1 MNIAG
6 IIPSRYDS
14 SRFPGKPLA
23 MIEGKSMIQRVYEQA
38 GKCKLLSSVII
49 ATDNQVIYNHVTDFG
64 GKVVMTSEKHRSGTE
79 RCHEALIK
87 EEKKGNAF
95 DVVVNIQGDEPYIDP
110 VQIKQVADLFLKK
123 QVQIGTLLK
132 TITDKTQRN
141 DPNIVKAIKNKNN
154 EALYF
159 SRAAIPFLRE
169 KNLEA
174 SNSETAFYKHIGIYG
189 YRTSVL
195 KQLVKLPYGMLEQAE
210 ALEQL
215 RWLEHGFKIHVDLT
229 ETDTQGIDTYDDI
242 VRITQKQNNKPQ

>member
-6 IIPSRYDS
+6 IIPSRYGS
-14 SRFPGKPLA
+14 SRFPVKPLA
-23 MIEGKSMIQRVYEQA
+23 MINGKSMIQRVYDQA
-38 GKCKLLSSVII
+38 CKCESLNSVIV
-49 ATDNQVIYNHVTDFG
+49 ATDSQVIYNHVTDFG
-64 GKVVMTSEKHRSGTE
+64 GKAVMTSEKHRSGTE

-87 EEKKGNAF
+87 EEKKGNEF
-95 DVVVNIQGDEPYIDP
+95 DVVMNIQGDEPFIDP
-110 VQIKQVADLFLKK
+110 KQIKQVADLFQEK

-132 TITDKTQRN
+132 NISDKTQRN

-169 KNLEA
+169 KGLNTP
-174 SNSETAFYKHIGIYG
+174 NFETTFYKHIGIYG
-189 YRTSVL
+189 YRINVL

-215 RWLEHGFKIHVDLT
+215 RWIEHGFKIHVDLT

-242 VRITQKQNNKPQ
+242 IRIAQKQNKQQ